1 MNEKE
6 EKAISRWFLN
16 HVVERNTSSCG
27 ASLVSIKLNKEIY
40 VNFLLNNDGE
50 VSGVSTYIKEE

>member
-1 MNEKE
+1 MVSKSC
-6 EKAISRWFLN
+6 SRAQY
-16 HVVERNTSSCG
+16 V

-50 VSGVSTYIKEE
+50 VSGVSTYIKGE